1 MLLSSRNKRET
12 LLWLSYVQLCVLLL
26 MRFGARFKK
35 MGQSRMEARS
45 NWAHATQLSSLF
57 IGPSSGPWATLA
69 VYNHLLEPK
78 LILYLFS
85 VLGLPLH
92 RFKLNM
98 LANTRPQA
106 IAKIE
111 GLDQKLNKNNTAILA
126 DTLHFES
133 EAAGPVRNTQSYQ
146 A

>member
-1 MLLSSRNKRET
+1 
-12 LLWLSYVQLCVLLL
+12 
-26 MRFGARFKK
+26 MRFGARFNLLEEDGPKQNE
-35 MGQSRMEARS
+35 GPFELR
-45 NWAHATQLSSLF
+45 HATSPLF

-69 VYNHLLEPK
+69 VYITICSSSK

-98 LANTRPQA
+98 LANTRPQG

-111 GLDQKLNKNNTAILA
+111 GLDQKLNKNNTAILT

-133 EAAGPVRNTQSYQ
+133 EAASPVRNTQSYQ
-146 A
+146 I